1 MAEYMTPQEYEE
13 FLRVTKENY
22 EAGYITARQYNEAQK
37 DAAAGIRGYTASLEA
52 SMKQLG
58 TSFKAMGK
66 DIYSGKQGVGQ
77 FGGAIESGAD
87 AVAAYAKKFGPAGM
101 ALGMFTQAVSKF
113 VTASLKMSDQ
123 LFESFQ
129 KISRTGTV
137 GAGAMSEVYDQMQKL
152 GYTMDSLD
160 NLGGLLARNSK
171 NFGLFFQSAL
181 QGSRAFGQVANQ
193 IQNSEL
199 RQQFFRLGMSVDD
212 INDGIAGYVAQQG
225 KLGQIQGK
233 SVDQLAKGSEAY
245 IKELDILTKLTG
257 MTRQEQED
265 AREQALQIEAFYAGL
280 ADLGEKQQEEALKA
294 FTMMYA
300 KGGPKAAAEM
310 ASQFNGVITAASDM
324 FLTTGGASMQAFSKE
339 FFAKGGTAA
348 QSAQMIKD
356 SISPDMARITQDLNK
371 LGVSLGLNFRT
382 IQNLTKDGMVPLE
395 KLAKELTDEQFKQ
408 LTGMDKATASQASAR
423 DSQIKTAQ
431 NLQDFVKMGVG
442 PATAALEIFTQAV
455 EYLTSFIPGAGRA
468 KGLREDAAATKAGK
482 TTARQDNVAAV
493 QSGSNLG
500 VLTYNT
506 DADNEAL
513 RSSPAYQAER
523 ASLGGGPPGVAPEDY
538 VAFTSGTGD
547 RAHFGQLLPSVQAQF
562 LEMAKV
568 YNQMTGKKL
577 QVNSAFRSPDEQA
590 AVDPGSNPK
599 AAPGMSLHQ
608 AGRALDIQSDQR
620 AYLESK
626 GLLVQHGFRPLA
638 GDPPHISAANGA
650 ILSGPMSGYQPNL
663 TMHGTEAVV
672 PLNTAA
678 QQSAAGMMDNSIMSA
693 QLGRLEEMVGLMKN
707 QLSVSTKIMQYSS

>member
-1 MAEYMTPQEYEE
+1 MTPEEYEE

-37 DAAAGIRGYTASLEA
+37 DAAAGIRGYTANLKA
-52 SMKQLG
+52 SMAQLG

-137 GAGAMSEVYDQMQKL
+137 GAGAMSEVYDQMQQL

-193 IQNSEL
+193 IQNSDL

-280 ADLGEKQQEEALKA
+280 ADLGEAQQEEALKA

-339 FFAKGGTAA
+339 FFARGGTAA
-348 QSAQMIKD
+348 QSAQLIKD
-356 SISPDMARITQDLNK
+356 SISPDMAKITQDLNK

-408 LTGMDKATASQASAR
+408 LTGMDKATAAQAGAR

-442 PATAALEIFTQAV
+442 PATSALEIFTQAI

-468 KGLREDAAATKAGK
+468 KAQRADERAIKAGT
-482 TTARQDNVAAV
+482 TTARQDQVAASQTGTTSGMLGGAGP
-493 QSGSNLG
+493 QS
-500 VLTYNT
+500 
-506 DADNEAL
+506 AAEEAEL
-513 RSSPAYQAER
+513 RATPAYRAEQARLQTGQNLRLKPGAENKGQSSDVLYSV
-523 ASLGGGPPGVAPEDY
+523 AEQVHNMLGGDYKYFSGFRDRDGKSKHADGKAFDLVLNDASKYQTVLSQIKGITGVS
-538 VAFTSGTGD
+538 F
-547 RAHFGQLLPSVQAQF
+547 AQF
-562 LEMAKV
+562 EPK
-568 YNQMTGKKL
+568 GF
-577 QVNSAFRSPDEQA
+577 VNPN
-590 AVDPGSNPK
+590 GSI
-599 AAPGMSLHQ
+599 S
-608 AGRALDIQSDQR
+608 S
-620 AYLESK
+620 
-626 GLLVQHGFRPLA
+626 
-638 GDPPHISAANGA
+638 GDHIHTEVSAANGA